1 MACVVLGVVTTSAQ
15 EVAPPMLSPSTT
27 FAETGGG
34 ALYANIC
41 QGCHMADGKGA
52 VGAGSYPALAGD
64 ANLQVAAYALSV
76 VINGSKAMP
85 PVGAMMSDAQ
95 VADVVNFVR
104 SHFGNSY
111 PDKVTADDVRA
122 ARPAVK

>member
-1 MACVVLGVVTTSAQ
+1 
-15 EVAPPMLSPSTT
+15 MLSPAAT

-52 VGAGSYPALAGD
+52 AGAGSYPPLAGD
-64 ANLQVAAYALSV
+64 TNLQTAAYVLYV

-85 PVGAMMSDAQ
+85 PVGAMMSDTQ
-95 VADVVNFVR
+95 VADVINFVR

-111 PDKVTADDVRA
+111 PDAVTVDDVRA
-122 ARPAVK
+122 ARPAAK